1 LVYLVYLYDSA
12 LHRKTQSD
20 ETASEPLRRRLSF
33 SLFKVQT
40 SIKTRLT
47 SKHLKEKE
55 MIPTAELQK
64 PSIKTELPGPKS
76 REIIAADT
84 EYVTPS
90 YPRPDYKLVIDHAH
104 GVWITDP
111 DDNVFLDCNA
121 GVAVCS
127 TGHTHP
133 EVVAAITKQANEFI
147 HLCGTD
153 FYYRHMPELGK
164 KLNEIVPIDGP
175 TKTHFANSGAEAVE
189 TALKLAMYHTH
200 RQKFVSFYGSFH
212 GRTLGALSLT
222 SSKKA
227 QRLGFMRQALDVVHI
242 PYPNKFRHFANE
254 MPTDEETISRDVI
267 NWLENRVFKTT
278 TPPEE
283 VAGIVLEVVQGEG
296 GYIPAPKPFVKELR
310 RICDQYGI
318 MLIVDEVQ
326 SGMGR
331 TGKMF
336 ALDHY
341 DGVKADI
348 VCMAKGL
355 GSGMPIG
362 ACTARADVM
371 DWHKGAHAST
381 FGGNPVCLAAALKTI
396 ELLQGGLVENSAT
409 VGAYLEAGLNK
420 LKGKYECIG
429 DVRGYG
435 MMLGVEFV
443 TDKTSL
449 KPDAELRDK
458 VEMACYQKGLIILG
472 CGSNAIRWSPPL
484 ILTKENVDVA
494 LQIFDEAIAESI

>member
-1 LVYLVYLYDSA
+1 MTP
-12 LHRKTQSD
+12 TQ
-20 ETASEPLRRRLSF
+20 
-33 SLFKVQT
+33 
-40 SIKTRLT
+40 
-47 SKHLKEKE
+47 
-55 MIPTAELQK
+55 ELQR
-64 PSIKTELPGPKS
+64 PIIKTELPGPKS
-76 REIIAADT
+76 LEIINADAQ
-84 EYVTPS
+84 YVTPS
-90 YPRPDYKLVIDHAH
+90 YPRPDYKLVADHAR

-111 DDNVFLDCNA
+111 DGNVFLDCNA

-127 TGHTHP
+127 TGHCHP
-133 EVVAAITKQANEFI
+133 EVVAAIQKQVSELI

-175 TKTHFANSGAEAVE
+175 TKTHFANSGAEAIE
-189 TALKLAMYHTH
+189 TALKLAMYHTR
-200 RQKFVSFYGSFH
+200 RQKFISFYGSFH

-242 PYPNKFRHFANE
+242 PYPNKFRHFVTDK
-254 MPTDEETISRDVI
+254 PTDEATVTRDVI
-267 NWLENRVFKTT
+267 NWLEKKLFQTT

-296 GYIPAPKPFVKELR
+296 GYVPAPTAFVKELR
-310 RICDQYGI
+310 RICDEHGI
-318 MLIVDEVQ
+318 MLIIDEVQ

-336 ALDHY
+336 ALDHHE
-341 DGVKADI
+341 GVKADI

-362 ACTARADVM
+362 ACTAKADIM

-381 FGGNPVCLAAALKTI
+381 FGGNPVALTAALKTI
-396 ELLQGGLVENSAT
+396 ELLEGGLVDNARE
-409 VGAYLEAGLNK
+409 VGAYLETGLRQ
-420 LKGKYECIG
+420 LMDKYDCIG
-429 DVRGYG
+429 DVRGLG

-443 TDKTSL
+443 KDKESL
-449 KPDAELRDK
+449 EADPDLRDR
-458 VEMACYQKGLIILG
+458 VEMACFNKGLIILG
-472 CGSNAIRWSPPL
+472 CGSNSIRFSPPL
-484 ILTKENVDVA
+484 ILAKENVDVA
-494 LQIFDEAIAESI
+494 LEIFDDAIEESCL